1 MNIEFILI
9 NYIINYINIMK
20 NIKKIIN
27 SKMKSFN
34 EFQEF
39 IAERKIRD
47 FESRFSSKYS
57 KY

>member
-1 MNIEFILI
+1 M
-9 NYIINYINIMK
+9 NYINIIK

-27 SKMKSFN
+27 NKMKSFN